1 MNHWNDLLVL
11 ILIVSAIYMLIYFGY
26 LGFTRYVKNKRI
38 NKKYIALIYKI
49 RLFYKPIAWIVVIG
63 GFVALDPLTHG
74 FIILLV
80 AGFVFKQLGNYVSGL
95 FIRSSPLLA
104 VDTVVKAGKM
114 RGRINRIG
122 SLGLVLITDQGERW
136 VWYNSFDHTGF
147 TLISNHTNVQQRAL
161 YLKSELSK
169 EKLQN
174 LIFDHPILVLGKP
187 IILKALQNENTYL
200 LHYTLVK
207 GAQHE
212 DFINFLQDHEVLIN
226 STEKFDS

>member
-1 MNHWNDLLVL
+1 MNHWNDLLAL
-11 ILIVSAIYMLIYFGY
+11 ILIVSTIYILITVAYI
-26 LGFTRYVKNKRI
+26 GFTRYTKNKRI
-38 NKKYIALIYKI
+38 DKKYLALVYKI
-49 RLFYKPIAWIVVIG
+49 RLFYKPIAWIIAIG

-74 FIILLV
+74 FIIVLV
-80 AGFVFKQLGNYVSGL
+80 AVFIYKHLGNYVSGL
-95 FIRSSPLLA
+95 FIRASPLFA
-104 VDTVVKAGKM
+104 IDTMVKAGKI
-114 RGRINRIG
+114 RGKINRIG
-122 SLGLVLITDQGERW
+122 SLGLILITDQGERW
-136 VWYNSFDHTGF
+136 VWFNSFNDTGF

-187 IILKALQNENTYL
+187 IILKSLQTENIYL

-212 DFINFLQDHEVLIN
+212 DFTNFLQEHDVLIN
-226 STEKFDS
+226 SSEKFDS